1 MSFMPNSSPS
11 STRRVR
17 LLISGRVQG
26 VGFRFSTRE
35 AAIQRGVNGWVRN
48 LSDGRVEA
56 VLEGSQPDV
65 QSMIEWC
72 HQGPP
77 AAIVQQVSVHQES
90 PEGLQ
95 GFEITQNE

>member
-1 MSFMPNSSPS
+1 MQNSSQS
-11 STRRVR
+11 SIQRVR
-17 LLISGRVQG
+17 LIISGRVQG

-35 AAIQRGVNGWVRN
+35 AAIQRNVNGWVRN
-48 LSDGRVEA
+48 LSDGQVEA

-65 QSMIEWC
+65 KSMIEWC

-77 AAIVQQVSVHQES
+77 AAVVQQVSVNQES

-95 GFEITQNE
+95 DFEITRNQ

>member
-1 MSFMPNSSPS
+1 MPNSSEL
-11 STRRVR
+11 STQRVR

-26 VGFRFSTRE
+26 VGFRYSTRE
-35 AAIQRGVNGWVRN
+35 AAIQRNVKGWVRN

-56 VLEGSQPDV
+56 VLEGSQTDV
-65 QSMIEWC
+65 ESMIEWC

-77 AAIVQQVSVHQES
+77 GASVQEVSVSQES

-95 GFEITQNE
+95 NFDISR

>member
-1 MSFMPNSSPS
+1 MPNSSPS
-11 STRRVR
+11 STQRVR
-17 LLISGRVQG
+17 LIISGRVQG

-35 AAIQRGVNGWVRN
+35 AAIQRNVNGWVRN

-65 QSMIEWC
+65 KSMIEWC

-77 AAIVQQVSVHQES
+77 AAVVQQVSVHQES
-90 PEGLQ
+90 PKGLQ
-95 GFEITQNE
+95 DFEISR

>member
-11 STRRVR
+11 STQRVR
-17 LLISGRVQG
+17 VFISGRVQG
-26 VGFRFSTRE
+26 VGFRYSTRE

-65 QSMIEWC
+65 ESMIEWC

-77 AAIVQQVSVHQES
+77 GAVVQEVNVSQES

-95 GFEITQNE
+95 HFEISR

>member
-1 MSFMPNSSPS
+1 MQNSSQS
-11 STRRVR
+11 SIQRVR
-17 LLISGRVQG
+17 LIITGRVQG

-65 QSMIEWC
+65 ESMIEWC

-95 GFEITQNE
+95 GFEISR

>member
-1 MSFMPNSSPS
+1 MPNSSQS
-11 STRRVR
+11 SIQRVR
-17 LLISGRVQG
+17 LIISGRVQG

-35 AAIQRGVNGWVRN
+35 AAIQRNVNGWVKN

-77 AAIVQQVSVHQES
+77 AAVVQQVSVNQES

-95 GFEITQNE
+95 GFEISR